1 MVDREQTTGEEL
13 LRKEMN
19 RLNRMLRL
27 FTKNTGELTDKQ
39 SKVLASMQKNYTAM
53 EASTKSLQKTVQIGK
68 NWAQRENE
76 NIKIMKM
83 REKLSSQ
90 EFRQRRALQEQYSD
104 NIISHIKLKNVMGK
118 SSDQFAFF
126 TNALTKGLGFGEAI
140 GMATEKLREMTQTV
154 MLHKEAEE
162 KRRKFDEDM
171 KSGDLKKSDDNYRAR
186 KEEVEKAEKDASK
199 LSDPSKKGGLTGMLG
214 KKLGKIGEFA
224 SKHKGGMLL
233 GAGAGGLILG
243 VIIKALSVAPM
254 FQQMMKL
261 FKFTVSLI
269 LMPIGTFF
277 GAVLRPI
284 LISLIRGIAPNFKDW
299 MKTSMD
305 LGDKVGKGILEL
317 FTDPIGWFT
326 NAFSNLFNLL
336 PNFISTSIDSLITSL
351 TDIMPTFPDV
361 FAEESPEEKEKKQKE
376 HDAYWKKFND
386 DMAEIGKAI
395 MRPIL
400 TFIGYLNSF
409 FIVMIPDAIKGAAK
423 FLQDGLDWIGTELLK
438 PLWMF
443 IGTLNTLFFVQLP
456 EFLGSIGERFGEFWE
471 GVFDGIKKF
480 IYGLPVIGKTIEGY
494 FEKSDKN
501 LKDTPNEARNA
512 AHHVEGIAKIFD
524 SVHQWISNALSG
536 VSQQTYT
543 KADGSV
549 EPTAAATTAMAV
561 LNKFGVGSID
571 ASGNSSSFNFASKSF
586 QKMATGGMIT
596 EPIFGIG
603 KSGKS
608 YLLGEAGNEMVTPMS
623 QVSNTSAGATINIH
637 IGKIEKDADFNQL
650 KPMIQ
655 RWILEANSR
664 RGMI

>member
-13 LRKEMN
+13 LRKEIN

-27 FTKNTGELTDKQ
+27 FSKNTGELTDKQ
-39 SKVLASMQKNYTAM
+39 AKVISSMQKNYTAM
-53 EASTKSLQKTVQIGK
+53 ETSTKQLQKTVQIGK

-83 REKLSSQ
+83 REKLSGQ
-90 EFRQRRALQEQYSD
+90 EFKQRRALQEQYSN
-104 NIISHIKLKNVMGK
+104 NIISHIKLKQAVGK

-126 TNALTKGLGFGEAI
+126 TNALTKGLSFGDAI
-140 GMATEKLREMTQTV
+140 GMATEKLRQMTSEV
-154 MLHKEAEE
+154 MLHKEAVEA
-162 KRRKFDEDM
+162 RRKFEEDV
-171 KSGDLKKSDDNYRAR
+171 KSGKYDKEPKAKEAAESEVKK
-186 KEEVEKAEKDASK
+186 KEEIAKDSA
-199 LSDPSKKGGLTGMLG
+199 DQKGGLTGMLG

-299 MKTSMD
+299 MKTSMA

-317 FTDPIGWFT
+317 FTDPASWFANAIGD
-326 NAFSNLFNLL
+326 LFK
-336 PNFISTSIDSLITSL
+336 
-351 TDIMPTFPDV
+351 FPEV

-376 HDAYWKKFND
+376 HDEYWKKFND

-400 TFIGYLNSF
+400 TFIGYLNSL
-409 FIVMIPDAIKGAAK
+409 FIVIIPDAIKGAAK

-456 EFLGSIGERFGEFWE
+456 EFLGSIGKRFGEFWE
-471 GVFDGIKKF
+471 GVFESIKKF
-480 IYGLPVIGKTIEGY
+480 IYGIPAIGQLIEGY
-494 FEKSDKN
+494 FEESDDN
-501 LKDTPNEARNA
+501 LKDSPKEAKNA

-524 SVHQWISNALSG
+524 SVHQWISNALRK
-536 VSQQTYT
+536 VSQQRYT
-543 KADGSV
+543 KSDGSTR
-549 EPTAAATTAMAV
+549 PTAAARKAMEV
-561 LNKFGVGSID
+561 LGGYGIGSID
-571 ASGNSSSFNFASKSF
+571 ASGKSSSFNFASKSF
-586 QKMATGGMIT
+586 QRMATGGMIT